1 MTFVQALRDR
11 LERSL
16 DLYLE
21 LSQSLSDDDLAR
33 TLPGLRSN
41 SVGAQLWCVVGAR
54 ESYARAVEGGTWA
67 GFSCSLTGDDV
78 KSVER
83 VRDALERSGRRV
95 LELAAEAGSFDEVR
109 AGLLMDLLEHEA
121 AHRGQL
127 IRYLYG
133 VPLAIPD
140 GWRKAYALEPS

>member
-1 MTFVQALRDR
+1 MAFVQALRDR

-16 DLYLE
+16 DLYRE
-21 LSQSLSDDDLAR
+21 LIELLSDDDLVR
-33 TLPGLRSN
+33 TLPGVRSN

-54 ESYARAVEGGTWA
+54 ESYARAIEGGTWA
-67 GFSCSLTGDDV
+67 GFSCSLTGEEV

-95 LELAAEAGSFDEVR
+95 LELAADAGSFDEVR
-109 AGLLMDLLEHEA
+109 AGLLLDLLEHDA

-133 VPLAIPD
+133 VPLPVPD
-140 GWRKAYALEPS
+140 GWRKAYALGPS